1 MRKDISTW
9 KSGDKVYE
17 VGEPPE
23 FAYLIVSGIIQ
34 FFSSKNILLG
44 SAGPSEVFGEISC
57 YLNRNHSVTAI
68 AKTDLV
74 VKKIH
79 KNQLRK
85 IISKTNP
92 VIMGMLRSTYH
103 RLAESNMKQEGQVE
117 KISEYALMFE
127 KSTQEAGGFKNRID
141 SIQEKLDKVITEK
154 Q

>member
-9 KSGDKVYE
+9 SSSDKVYTI
-17 VGEPPE
+17 GDPPE
-23 FAYLIVSGIIQ
+23 YAYLIVSGIVQ
-34 FFSSKNILLG
+34 FFSAKNILLG

-79 KNQLRK
+79 KTELRK
-85 IISKTNP
+85 IITKTNP

-103 RLAESNMKQEGQVE
+103 RLAEANIKQEGHVK
-117 KISEYALMFE
+117 KINEYSLMFE
-127 KSTQEAGGFKNRID
+127 KSTLEAGGFKNRID

-154 Q
+154 

>member
-9 KSGDKVYE
+9 RAGEKVYE
-17 VGEPPE
+17 LGSAPE
-23 FAYLIVSGIIQ
+23 YAYLIVSGIVE
-34 FFSSKNILLG
+34 FYSSNDTLLG
-44 SAGPSEVFGEISC
+44 NAGPSEVFGEISC
-57 YLNRNHSVTAI
+57 YLNRSHSVTAV

-103 RLAESNMKQEGQVE
+103 RLAESNIKQEGHVE
-117 KISEYALMFE
+117 KINKYSLMFE
-127 KSTQEAGGFKNRID
+127 KSTEELGGFKNRID
-141 SIQEKLDKVITEK
+141 SIQEKLDKVITEE
-154 Q
+154 

>member
-9 KSGDKVYE
+9 RSGERVY
-17 VGEPPE
+17 VLGDPPE

-34 FFSSKNILLG
+34 FFSSKDILLG

-57 YLNRNHSVTAI
+57 YLNRNHSVTAV

-79 KNQLRK
+79 KTELRK
-85 IISKTNP
+85 IITKTHP

-103 RLAESNMKQEGQVE
+103 RLAESNMKQEGHVE
-117 KISEYALMFE
+117 KINEYSLMFE
-127 KSTQEAGGFKNRID
+127 KSTEDVKGFKNRID
-141 SIQEKLDKVITEK
+141 SIQEKLDKVVTDK
-154 Q
+154 

>member
-9 KSGDKVYE
+9 KPGQKVYLE
-17 VGEPPE
+17 GDPPE

-34 FFSSKNILLG
+34 FFGSKKTLLG

-68 AKTDLV
+68 AQTDVV

-79 KNQLRK
+79 KTELRK

-103 RLAESNMKQEGQVE
+103 RLAESNLKQEGHVE
-117 KISEYALMFE
+117 KINEYSLMFE
-127 KSTQEAGGFKNRID
+127 KSTAEVGGFKNRID

-154 Q
+154 